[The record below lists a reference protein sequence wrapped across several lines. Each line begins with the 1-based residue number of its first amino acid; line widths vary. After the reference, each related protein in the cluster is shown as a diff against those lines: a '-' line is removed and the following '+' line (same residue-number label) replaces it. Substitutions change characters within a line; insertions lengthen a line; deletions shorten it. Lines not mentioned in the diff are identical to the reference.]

1 MTIKTIAEFSNTDAE
16 LARCIKS
23 RLRHELGQLAGDK
36 EQAKKITREYLT
48 ELTQEIINEEF

>member
-1 MTIKTIAEFSNTDAE
+1 MDAFTQEFSNTDAE

-23 RLRHELGQLAGDK
+23 RMRHELNGLSLTNP
-36 EQAKKITREYLT
+36 QAKKEVREYLL

>member
-1 MTIKTIAEFSNTDAE
+1 MEFSNTDGE

-23 RLRHELGQLAGDK
+23 RMRHELQSLPRNQ
-36 EQAKKITREYLT
+36 QAKEIVREYLR